1 MYTMRKTPRS
11 TFMVGT
17 GDTTT
22 TISASPTYSPVAMM
36 PPVAVIGGA
45 APTAT
50 APMSPT
56 RNYLMYA
63 LVGGAAL
70 VAYFMLFRKKEG

>member
-11 TFMVGT
+11 AFMVGT

-22 TISASPTYSPVAMM
+22 TISASPTYSPVAPM
-36 PPVAVIGGA
+36 PPTAVIGGA

-50 APMSPT
+50 APMLPT

-70 VAYFMLFRKKEG
+70 VAYFVMFRTKEG

>member
-22 TISASPTYSPVAMM
+22 TISSSPTYSPVAAM
-36 PPVAVIGGA
+36 PPTSVIGGP
-45 APTAT
+45 APTASAAMAT
-50 APMSPT
+50 HS
-56 RNYLMYA
+56 NYLMYA